1 MSFLNATIAGFSLYQ
16 LFWYFS
22 IYALL
27 GWCMEVC
34 FDTVRTG
41 KFVNRG
47 FLNGPVCPIYGF
59 GMVIVILVL
68 TPMTDNLLMLY
79 LGTVLLAS
87 ALELVTGWVLKKIF
101 HTTWWDYS
109 DVPFNLGGYICLKF
123 SLLWGVGGVFVM
135 DIVQPLIASFV
146 DGFPRLGGEILF
158 WIILVLFVSDAI
170 VTIVAMAKLNAEL
183 GTLNKIAEALRKG
196 SDAMAKNLGDTA
208 LNVDSRFDE
217 AKAATADKLEAAK
230 DEANERLDAVQDRF
244 DAAKKEAMQALDT
257 ARGEW
262 TRGSHLVRRRLLRA
276 FPNAKHNDYDE
287 ALTKIKQYIKNLKTK
302 EDDNDE
308 NDAT

>member
-22 IYALL
+22 LYALL

-68 TPMTDNLLMLY
+68 TPMSDNLLLLY
-79 LGTVLLAS
+79 IGTVVLTS
-87 ALELVTGWVLKKIF
+87 ALELATGWVLKKIF
-101 HTTWWDYS
+101 HTSWWDYT

-135 DIVQPLIASFV
+135 DIIQPLIAKLV
-146 DGFPRLGGEILF
+146 DGMPRLAGDIMLCVV
-158 WIILVLFVSDAI
+158 LVLFVSDAV

-183 GTLNKIAEALRKG
+183 GALDKVASVLRKS
-196 SDAMAKNLGDTA
+196 SDAMAKSLGDTA
-208 LNVDSRFDE
+208 LNVDSRLDE
-217 AKAATADKLEAAK
+217 ARAVTASKLEAAK
-230 DEANERLDAVQDRF
+230 TETAERIDVVSDKL
-244 DAAKKEAMQALDT
+244 DAAKAEALQAFEA
-257 ARGEW
+257 ARRDW
-262 TRGSHLVRRRLLRA
+262 AHNSHYVRRRLLRA
-276 FPNAKHNDYDE
+276 FPNAKHIDYDDT
-287 ALTKIKQYIKNLKTK
+287 LTKVKQYIKNLKNK
-302 EDDNDE
+302 KDDNDE
-308 NDAT
+308 NHAA